1 MVKVI
6 LVLVVGVIGR
16 AGMVRMQFRVIV
28 YAAAVCVE
36 AVFLG
41 RICSIWAVR

>member
-6 LVLVVGVIGR
+6 LVLVVGVRGR
-16 AGMVRMQFRVIV
+16 ASVIGMQFRVIV

-41 RICSIWAVR
+41 RICRIWAVR